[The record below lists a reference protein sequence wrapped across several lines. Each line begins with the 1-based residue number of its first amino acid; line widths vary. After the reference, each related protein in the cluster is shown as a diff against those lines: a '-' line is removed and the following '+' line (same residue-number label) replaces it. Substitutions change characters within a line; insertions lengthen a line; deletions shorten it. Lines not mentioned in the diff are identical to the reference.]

1 MRAFISAM
9 RKIQSEPE
17 LSKKVLAKHLRLQDK
32 TIIEENYRFNSGS
45 YLESVP
51 TIPPERLRYAV
62 ESLIPTVPAAKNL
75 RAESL
80 IDTTILN
87 EALREPVK

>member
-1 MRAFISAM
+1 
-9 RKIQSEPE
+9 
-17 LSKKVLAKHLRLQDK
+17 
-32 TIIEENYRFNSGS
+32 
-45 YLESVP
+45 
-51 TIPPERLRYAV
+51 
-62 ESLIPTVPAAKNL
+62 VPAAKNL